1 MRVPA
6 RLPRQNEMSDLLE
19 YIAVA
24 AGLESDWA
32 VAGDAIGNGRPSKSL
47 RDQNWG
53 SLTEFTVAQAGI
65 KGVARRSLSA
75 WRGSPPTHLERRS
88 APAGLPDRTYA
99 RINLNEVRNENLIP
113 CQRCS
118 GASGRRRSRTGD
130 RAGAETA
137 G

>member
-1 MRVPA
+1 MLPLPPVWNLIGRLQAMLLAMAVRVS
-6 RLPRQNEMSDLLE
+6 RL
-19 YIAVA
+19 
-24 AGLESDWA
+24 
-32 VAGDAIGNGRPSKSL
+32 
-47 RDQNWG
+47 DQDRG

-75 WRGSPPTHLERRS
+75 WRGSPSTHLERRS

-113 CQRCS
+113 RQRCS
-118 GASGRRRSRTGD
+118 GASGRRKPRAGD

-137 G
+137 R